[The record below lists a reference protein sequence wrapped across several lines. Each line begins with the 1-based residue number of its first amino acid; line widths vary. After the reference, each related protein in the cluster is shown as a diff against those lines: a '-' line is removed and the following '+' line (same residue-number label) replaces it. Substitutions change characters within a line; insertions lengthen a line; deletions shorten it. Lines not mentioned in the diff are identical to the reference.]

1 MDRLMAIAYARE
13 AANLKLL
20 SLSSEEVEGLLVEG
34 NLTIGVVGLG
44 RIGLPSAAAFA
55 HAGLQVVASDINPEV
70 VDSVNAGKSRF
81 VDEPGLNEM
90 LANVVARGKLVAT
103 TSNASVANQSDL
115 IIICVPTPIDQ
126 AKSPDYSYIVSAAKE
141 VGASLRSGSIVVVE
155 STVGPGTVEGLV
167 KDVLEAAS
175 GLRAGIDFGLAA
187 CPERS
192 DPGSIMM
199 NLGAVPRIIGG
210 DSERTTEIVAAIYE
224 SSFGVKVVRVSN
236 PKTANAVKLTENLFR
251 DVNIALAN
259 EFAIL
264 FEKLGIDS
272 LETINACASK
282 YNFVPHYPGGG
293 VGGPCLPSNSY
304 YLITEGM
311 KAGNIP
317 YIVRLARE
325 INDRMPEHVVELVGE
340 AMNEVGKTIRG
351 SKIAILGVAYK
362 PNIKDTQQTPVAR
375 VCEKL
380 VQMGGILQVYDP
392 MFAGEKA
399 LGFDVKGSMQEA
411 VADADCV
418 VIGTAH
424 KEFKDLDLKA
434 LATIVSGPAALV
446 DSRNV
451 VEPFAAA
458 EAGFS
463 YRGVGRPS
471 VPRKAD
477 RAMRK
482 ERVASSVPGL

>member
-1 MDRLMAIAYARE
+1 LDHVRE
-13 AANLKLL
+13 AAALKLL
-20 SLSSEEVEGLLVEG
+20 SLSTEQVEGLLVEG
-34 NLTIGVVGLG
+34 KLTIGIVGLG
-44 RIGLPSAAAFA
+44 RIGLPSATAFA
-55 HAGLQVVASDINPEV
+55 QAGLQVLAADIDPNV
-70 VDSVNAGKSRF
+70 VESVNAGRSRF
-81 VDEPGLNEM
+81 SDEPGLNEA
-90 LANVVARGKLVAT
+90 LAEVVAKGKLIAT
-103 TSNASVANQSDL
+103 TSTASVANQSDL
-115 IIICVPTPIDQ
+115 IIICVPTPIDD
-126 AKSPDYSYIVSAAKE
+126 AKSPDYSYIVSAAQE
-141 VGASLRSGSIVVVE
+141 VGVSLRAGSIVVIE

-167 KDVLEAAS
+167 KEVLETAS
-175 GLRAGIDFGLAA
+175 GMTSEVDFGLAA

-192 DPGSIMM
+192 DPGSIMK
-199 NLGAVPRIIGG
+199 NLRTVPRLMGAE
-210 DSERTTEIVAAIYE
+210 SERTGAIVAAIYE
-224 SSFGVKVVRVSN
+224 SAFGVRVVRLSN

-259 EFAIL
+259 EFALL
-264 FEKLGIDS
+264 FERLGIDS

-311 KAGNIP
+311 RAGNIP

-362 PNIKDTQQTPVAR
+362 PNIKDTQLTPVAR

-380 VQMGGILQVYDP
+380 IQMGGILEVYDP

-399 LGFDVKGSMQEA
+399 LGFDVKNSLEEA
-411 VADADCV
+411 VADADCI

-424 KEFKDLDLKA
+424 KEFKDIDMKA
-434 LATIVSGPAALV
+434 LASLVSGPAALV

-451 VEPFAAA
+451 VEPVAAA

-471 VPRKAD
+471 WSPKSEPVVR
-477 RAMRK
+477 
-482 ERVASSVPGL
+482 EASIESSFLSVG

>member
-1 MDRLMAIAYARE
+1 MATL
-13 AANLKLL
+13 NLL
-20 SLSSEEVEGLLVEG
+20 SLSSKEVEGLIIEG
-34 NLTIGVVGLG
+34 KLTIGIIGLG
-44 RIGLPSAAAFA
+44 RIGLPCATAFA
-55 HAGLQVVASDINPEV
+55 QAGLQVLAADIDPQI
-70 VDSVNAGKSRF
+70 VDSVNAGTSKF

-90 LANVVARGKLVAT
+90 LAEVVHKGKLVAT
-103 TSNASVANQSDL
+103 TSTAAVANQSDL
-115 IIICVPTPIDQ
+115 IIICVPTPIDA
-126 AKSPDYSYIVSAAKE
+126 AKSPDYSFIMAAAQE
-141 VGASLRSGSIVVVE
+141 VGVSLRSGSIVVVE

-167 KDVLEAAS
+167 KDVLETAS
-175 GLRAGIDFGLAA
+175 GMTSEVDFGLAA

-192 DPGSIMM
+192 DPGSIME
-199 NLGAVPRIIGG
+199 NLRTVPRLMGAE
-210 DSERTTEIVAAIYE
+210 SERTGALVAAIYE
-224 SSFGVKVVRVSN
+224 SAFGVKVIRLSN

-259 EFAIL
+259 EFALL
-264 FEKLGIDS
+264 FERLGIDS

-304 YLITEGM
+304 YLITEGIR
-311 KAGNIP
+311 AGNIP

-325 INDRMPEHVVELVGE
+325 INDRMPEHVVELVSE
-340 AMNEVGKTIRG
+340 AMNEAGKTIRG

-375 VCEKL
+375 VCDKL
-380 VQMGGILQVYDP
+380 VQMGAILEIYDP

-399 LGFDVKGSMQEA
+399 LGYEVKNSLEEA
-411 VADADCV
+411 VADADCII
-418 VIGTAH
+418 IGTAH
-424 KEFKDLDLKA
+424 KEFKGLDLKA
-434 LATIVSGPAALV
+434 IAKMVSGPAALV

-451 VEPFAAA
+451 VEPEAAA

-471 VPRKAD
+471 WPQNGSPVIHKA
-477 RAMRK
+477 K
-482 ERVASSVPGL
+482 IASSFPGLR